1 MDNKLLSDFI
11 SYFEKDKYKFE
22 SFCKIFLTWLGF
34 DDVIVTQKSGDKG
47 IDLRCTKKE
56 IDKLDNEY
64 LIVDE
69 LTDKLVIKINK
80 NNDVCY
86 KLILNMIELLEDLA
100 RQYPKNVNVK

>member
-1 MDNKLLSDFI
+1 MIKVRI
-11 SYFEKDKYKFE
+11 
-22 SFCKIFLTWLGF
+22 
-34 DDVIVTQKSGDKG
+34 
-47 IDLRCTKKE
+47 TKKDLIE
-56 IDKLDNEY
+56 EIIITGHAGYNDFGKDIVCSSASSIVITTVNGIDKLDNEY